1 MMMMMMMIIIIIIII
16 TMLNGHYSIDLAE
29 DRERWR
35 AVINFT
41 VNLQVSL
48 NVANFLTG

>member
-1 MMMMMMMIIIIIIII
+1 
-16 TMLNGHYSIDLAE
+16 MLNGHYSIDLAE

-48 NVANFLTG
+48 NVANFLTGWAPASFYEGPCFIVN